1 MLAVSAHQLADEHPV
16 KAWSMVMFMVQSNL
30 RRYIRDSKDIGK
42 AQLNKRK
49 YHEVMLPN
57 ELSYFKELFSSRM
70 YVQLSSVSELWR
82 RAAKAGVGSL
92 EWLSSRPASSLF
104 FLAGL
109 PPLSTIQVRFSEIH
123 IILTNFTIIAVFVL
137 LAQSSFVKA

>member
-1 MLAVSAHQLADEHPV
+1 
-16 KAWSMVMFMVQSNL
+16 
-30 RRYIRDSKDIGK
+30 
-42 AQLNKRK
+42 
-49 YHEVMLPN
+49 
-57 ELSYFKELFSSRM
+57 M
-70 YVQLSSVSELWR
+70 YVQPSSLSELWR

-92 EWLSSRPASSLF
+92 EWLSLRPASSLF

-109 PPLSTIQVRFSEIH
+109 PPLSTTQVRFSEIH

>member
-1 MLAVSAHQLADEHPV
+1 
-16 KAWSMVMFMVQSNL
+16 
-30 RRYIRDSKDIGK
+30 
-42 AQLNKRK
+42 
-49 YHEVMLPN
+49 
-57 ELSYFKELFSSRM
+57 M
-70 YVQLSSVSELWR
+70 YVQPSSLSELWR
-82 RAAKAGVGSL
+82 RAAKAEVGSL

-104 FLAGL
+104 FLAGS